1 MKIKNFQHA
10 ENRGFSSTMTKQR
23 IYMDHA
29 ATTPV
34 DSEVMK
40 EMSPYFSEKFGN
52 ASSMHSFGQ
61 EARDAI
67 EDARARIA
75 HIIGASPEE
84 IIFTS
89 GGTEADNMAIKEIA
103 FVNRTKTRNH
113 IITTKIEHDAVIE
126 SCKLLENMGF
136 EITYLDVDSNGLVK
150 PVDVEKAIT
159 EKTILVSV
167 MHANNEIGTIEPI
180 AEIGRICNEKHVY
193 FHTDA
198 VQTFGKL
205 PIDVKKMN
213 LDLLSASSHKIYGP
227 KGTGFLYVKKGT
239 KIGALMQGGGHEFG
253 LRSGTENVPGI
264 VGMAKAA
271 EIASKNMFEENKR
284 LCKLRDFM
292 IKDLLKIP
300 GTRLNGHSN
309 LRLANNINIS
319 FSKIEGESI
328 LLHLDKFGIAASTGS
343 ACSSKS
349 LEPSHVLLALGLSH
363 IEAHGS
369 LRLTLGKSNT
379 EKDAEYVLKVLPK
392 IVKDLRKLSP
402 LK

>member
-1 MKIKNFQHA
+1 MQGVQLLMA
-10 ENRGFSSTMTKQR
+10 KQK

-34 DSEVMK
+34 DAEVLK
-40 EMSPYFSEKFGN
+40 EMQPYFSEKYGN

-67 EDARARIA
+67 EVARAIIA
-75 HIIGASPEE
+75 RMINASHEE

-103 FVNRTKTRNH
+103 FVNRTKLKNH
-113 IITTKIEHDAVIE
+113 IITTKIEHDAVTE

-136 EITYLDVDSNGLVK
+136 DVTYLDVDKDGLVK

-159 EKTILVSV
+159 DKTILVSI

-180 AEIGRICNEKHVY
+180 SEIGRICHEKRVY

-213 LDLLSASSHKIYGP
+213 IDLLSASGHKIYGP
-227 KGTGFLYVKKGT
+227 KGVGFLYVKKGT
-239 KIGALMQGGGHEFG
+239 KIGALMHGGGHEFG

-264 VGMAKAA
+264 IGMAKAA
-271 EIASKNMFEENKR
+271 EIASKNIFEENRR
-284 LCKLRDFM
+284 LCKLRNYM
-292 IKDLLKIP
+292 ITELLKIP
-300 GTRLNGHSN
+300 GTRLNGHQS

-328 LLHLDKFGIAASTGS
+328 LLHLDKLGIAASTGS

-379 EKDAEYVLKVLPK
+379 EKEAEYVLKVLPK